1 MTDHL
6 TSVFRGARHCPRRRP
21 LVPLWLLLSLPLAAG
36 VPGQTQ
42 GGGPQSPP
50 PADPLPKILAKANEY
65 CRRLGT
71 ASLSFICRERIDE
84 RQFSPP
90 LRIFSALASGEPKRV
105 TRVTLEYDYQL
116 TRKGESIEEKR
127 ILLKENKQSRN
138 EPDAALKTKLYKHQ
152 NLVFGPV
159 GLLSE
164 YWQPRHSYTYLG
176 EQKVE
181 GEKVFLVEAAAAGR
195 PEPNLVY
202 GKAWIRQKDFAI
214 VKIEWDQRCL
224 GNYDQ
229 ILEMAKTI
237 GHQAEPRIS
246 VIGYYGI
253 EKNGIRFPDRLAI
266 REDYG
271 STRGTFRVSET
282 TVLYTDYK
290 FFVVETEVRY

>member
-1 MTDHL
+1 MG
-6 TSVFRGARHCPRRRP
+6 SFGRA
-21 LVPLWLLLSLPLAAG
+21 WSESKESLDPEKRMSNNSAAS
-36 VPGQTQ
+36 VPGRTQ
-42 GGGPQSPP
+42 GGGPQSLPV
-50 PADPLPKILAKANEY
+50 ANPLPQILAKAKEY

-71 ASLSFICRERIDE
+71 ASLYFVCRERIDE

-90 LRIFSALASGEPKRV
+90 LRILSTLASGEPKRV
-105 TRVTLEYDYQL
+105 TRVILEYDYQL
-116 TRKGESIEEKR
+116 IREGESIEEKR

-138 EPDAALKTKLYKHQ
+138 IPDAALKTKLYKHK

-176 EQKVE
+176 EQQVE
-181 GEKVFLVEAAAAGR
+181 REKVFMVEAAPAGR

-214 VKIEWDQRCL
+214 VKLEWDQRCL

-229 ILEMAKTI
+229 VLEMAKTL
-237 GHQAEPRIS
+237 GHQAEPRMS

-266 REDYG
+266 HENYG
-271 STRGTFRVSET
+271 STRGTLRVSET
-282 TVLYTDYK
+282 TVL
-290 FFVVETEVRY
+290 